1 MATVAF
7 GMGIDKRNVRFVIH
21 HTLSKSVENYYQES
35 GRAGRDG
42 LLAHCILMYRHVDVF
57 KQSGMVFTEQTGLQ
71 NLYKML
77 RYCLEWSKCRRA
89 FVAHHF
95 GDRWSP
101 SDCEKM
107 CDICSNGFSTT
118 SEDVTL
124 HCKSVLAALEGAA
137 ASKERLTFLKLLELW
152 KGKGRGSLAASSCEQ
167 VIMNMLIE
175 GVLKED
181 FHFTPYSTISYI
193 VAGPRANA
201 IKAGRMSLHIT
212 STNTSTAKPLNDV
225 VGTSQSFQDIAGS
238 SSVNATT
245 TKKRQKKQ
253 LFSER
258 RKIGVLFDSSC
269 EDSDFEDFQVISIK
283 KAKQNSI
290 IIVDSD

>member
-1 MATVAF
+1 VATVAF
-7 GMGIDKRNVRFVIH
+7 GMGIDKHDVRFVIH

-42 LLAHCILMYRHVDVF
+42 LKAHCILLYRHVDVF

-77 RYCLEWSKCRRA
+77 RYCLEQAKCRRA
-89 FVAHHF
+89 FVANHF

-101 SDCEKM
+101 SDCDKM
-107 CDICSNGFSTT
+107 CDICCSGQSTA
-118 SEDVTL
+118 SEDVTS
-124 HCKSVLAALEGAA
+124 HCKSILTILDSKA
-137 ASKERLTFLKLLELW
+137 ASKERLTFLKLLDLW
-152 KGKGRGSLAASSCEQ
+152 KGKGCGPLAASSCEQ

-175 GVLKED
+175 GILKED

-201 IKAGRMSLHIT
+201 IKTGRMTLHIT
-212 STNTSTAKPLNDV
+212 SNNVSVAKPQNDV
-225 VGTSQSFQDIAGS
+225 VGTSQSFCNDAPLS
-238 SSVNATT
+238 ANT
-245 TKKRQKKQ
+245 TKKRHKKQ
-253 LFSER
+253 LFSEQH
-258 RKIGVLFDSSC
+258 KKGVLFDSSG
-269 EDSDFEDFQVISIK
+269 EDSDLEDFQVTTSK
-283 KAKQNSI
+283 RAKQNSV